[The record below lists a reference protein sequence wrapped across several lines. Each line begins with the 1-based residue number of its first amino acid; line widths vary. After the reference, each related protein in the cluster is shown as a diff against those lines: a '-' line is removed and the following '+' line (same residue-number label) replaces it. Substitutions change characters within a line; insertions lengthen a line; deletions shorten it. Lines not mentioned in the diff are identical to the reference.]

1 MDQSPRW
8 VSVAINWAFG
18 TSIFCWGM
26 VREESCSV
34 LKQIFFPDFL
44 TLAFRDLHFG
54 SKMAFSY
61 HTMENLMRLW
71 PFWRKRKF
79 WPALKWCWFCWIFA
93 NTFISFCSLKDTFCS
108 SCQSGSVKLS
118 VKFSQKKL
126 GRGLKIVFAP
136 AFTNPCSQKIHLH
149 GWCLLVL
156 YWFVLFRDKV
166 LRLYKFPKSCFSWLV
181 VNICLSENCQI
192 GWGNVVFEK

>member
-1 MDQSPRW
+1 MRIIVGAHLSTAAAHKLWSRSGYLLD
-8 VSVAINWAFG
+8 
-18 TSIFCWGM
+18 IFWIFVGYLSDICWIFVEYLLDICWIF
-26 VREESCSV
+26 VRYLLDV
-34 LKQIFFPDFL
+34 
-44 TLAFRDLHFG
+44 
-54 SKMAFSY
+54 
-61 HTMENLMRLW
+61 
-71 PFWRKRKF
+71 
-79 WPALKWCWFCWIFA
+79 CWFCRIFA

-126 GRGLKIVFAP
+126 GRGLKIIFAP
-136 AFTNPCSQKIHLH
+136 AFTNPCSQKIPLH

-156 YWFVLFRDKV
+156 YWSVLFRDKV